1 VIILSGE
8 TPYINKG
15 GDAIKRAAVLFALA
29 CLALGPVFLMSSP
42 RRQEKRIPPQ
52 ASAFAS
58 ILPQEVLGWTKS
70 REDEVFTRDNIF
82 DYMDGAGE
90 IYLAYDFKF
99 VFVREYARE
108 DARSMVVEIYQMSS
122 PRDAFG
128 VFTQDTDGDEVSVGQ
143 GAIYAAG
150 LLRFWKNKI
159 FVRILADRETPE
171 VKSVIMDLGA
181 VIVQAEKGEGEK
193 PDILNLLPHEG
204 LDVKTLRYFH
214 TLISLNSHYYLAS
227 ANILGL
233 STETNA
239 VLARYAIAGEK
250 LRLLLVTYPSA
261 AAAEAAYTQFASVYL
276 KEKPLPEGKIVAAR
290 LENEKYA
297 SAFRQGRFLILVLE
311 AAAPSLCEGLSKEIS
326 SRLEG
331 KNT

>member
-1 VIILSGE
+1 VIILNGE

-15 GDAIKRAAVLFALA
+15 GDAIKQAAVLFALA
-29 CLALGPVFLMSSP
+29 SLALGPVFLMSSL

-52 ASAFAS
+52 AAAFAS
-58 ILPQEVLGWTKS
+58 ILPREVLGWTKS

-90 IYLAYDFKF
+90 IYLAYDFQF
-99 VFVREYARE
+99 VFVREYARA
-108 DARSMVVEIYQMSS
+108 DAPPIVVEIYQMPS
-122 PRDAFG
+122 PQDAFG
-128 VFTQDTDGDEVSVGQ
+128 VFTQDTDGDEVSLGQ

-159 FVRILADRETPE
+159 FARILAEQETPE
-171 VKSVIMDLGA
+171 VRPMIMELGA
-181 VIVQAEKGEGEK
+181 AIVEAEKGEGKK
-193 PDILNLLPHEG
+193 PDILSFLPPDG

-233 STETNA
+233 SPETDA
-239 VLARYAIAGEK
+239 VLARYEIAGEK
-250 LRLLLVTYPSA
+250 ARVLLVAYPA
-261 AAAEAAYTQFASVYL
+261 AAGAESAYKQFVSVYL
-276 KEKPLPEGKIVAAR
+276 KEKPLPEGKIIAAP
-290 LENEKYA
+290 LENKKYA

-311 AAAPSLCEGLSKEIS
+311 AAAPSQCEGLSKEIS
-326 SRLEG
+326 SGLEG